1 MTRRP
6 GHLHDTLLFPLFVV
20 FFVVVVVFF
29 FYPRSFNPETLT
41 NRVTYPS
48 PLPSRAPPNL

>member
-1 MTRRP
+1 VTRRP